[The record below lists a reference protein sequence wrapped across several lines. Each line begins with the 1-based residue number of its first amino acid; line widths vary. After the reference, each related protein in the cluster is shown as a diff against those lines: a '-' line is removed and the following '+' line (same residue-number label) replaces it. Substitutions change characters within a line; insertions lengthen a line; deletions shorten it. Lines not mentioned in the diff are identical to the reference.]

1 MNVGYVIASHEI
13 TKLGKPICY
22 FYREEPIDENDSG
35 WRFFSGDETQEYAD
49 NADNFS
55 MYNATSII
63 EVEPKIT
70 EFLGLSSPVEIERD
84 LITGN
89 LEVIL

>member
-1 MNVGYVIASHEI
+1 
-13 TKLGKPICY
+13 
-22 FYREEPIDENDSG
+22 
-35 WRFFSGDETQEYAD
+35 
-49 NADNFS
+49 
-55 MYNATSII
+55 MYNATSTI
-63 EVEPKIT
+63 EIEPKVT